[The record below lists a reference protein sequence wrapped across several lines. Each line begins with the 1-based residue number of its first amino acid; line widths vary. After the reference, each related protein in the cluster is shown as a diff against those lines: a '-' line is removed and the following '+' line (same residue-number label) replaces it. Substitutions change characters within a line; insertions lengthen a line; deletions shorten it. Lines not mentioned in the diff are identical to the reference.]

1 MKMKIKKWGNS
12 LAIRI
17 PRAFAVETNLHDD
30 SVVEFIARDNE
41 LVIVPVEE
49 NDFSLADLLEGV
61 NEGNLHG
68 EIATGAPVGAEI
80 W

>member
-1 MKMKIKKWGNS
+1 MKVKIKKWGNS

-17 PRAFAVETNLHDD
+17 PHAFAVETNLHDN

-41 LVIVPVEE
+41 LVIVPVNGNEFTLE
-49 NDFSLADLLEGV
+49 DLLEGV
-61 NEGNLHG
+61 KDGNLHG